1 MPTVQ
6 FEIDQADKKYLRTRA
21 GKSPTGMTAW
31 LIRHKVARSEK
42 QANLL
47 LLALVIVGMIITLFN
62 LRNLVSEP
70 GNTVPPNYV
79 DPALL

>member
-21 GKSPTGMTAW
+21 GKPPTGMTAW
-31 LIRHKVARSEK
+31 LIRHKVVRSEK

-47 LLALVIVGMIITLFN
+47 LLALVVVGIIITLVN
-62 LRNLVSEP
+62 VRNLVSDP
-70 GNTVPPNYV
+70 ANTVPPNYI